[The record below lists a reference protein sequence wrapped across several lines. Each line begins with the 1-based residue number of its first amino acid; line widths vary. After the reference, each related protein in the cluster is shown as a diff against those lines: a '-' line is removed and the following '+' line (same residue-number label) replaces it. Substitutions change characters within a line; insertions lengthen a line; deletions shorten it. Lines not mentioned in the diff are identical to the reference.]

1 VRLRTFGIGRTR
13 AAQAPN
19 RPRSFRSA
27 AYIQGVPAEV
37 VCLLHPS
44 SKENT
49 MSSAHAVISYRSWSL
64 ALCTAGTLLGASA
77 AMAAAGGSVSDAQRI
92 YQADR
97 AACIRGDTGQDRA
110 TCLREAAAAL
120 QEAKRGRLDD
130 GQAQFEQNRLL
141 RCEKQP
147 AEDRQDC
154 IRRMNGEG
162 TTSGSVKGGG
172 IYRELVVPVPAPSS
186 N

>member
-1 VRLRTFGIGRTR
+1 M
-13 AAQAPN
+13 
-19 RPRSFRSA
+19 
-27 AYIQGVPAEV
+27 
-37 VCLLHPS
+37 PS
-44 SKENT
+44 T
-49 MSSAHAVISYRSWSL
+49 HAVISSHFWRLLLCAAGAMLGATVAVAADRSSL
-64 ALCTAGTLLGASA
+64 A
-77 AMAAAGGSVSDAQRI
+77 DAQKV

-97 AACIRGDTGQDRA
+97 AACISGKTGQDRA

-141 RCEKQP
+141 RCDKQP
-147 AEDRQDC
+147 PEDRPDC

-162 TTSGSVKGGG
+162 TTSGSVEGGG
-172 IYRELVVPVPAPSS
+172 IYRELVTPVAAPQR

>member
-1 VRLRTFGIGRTR
+1 MPTT
-13 AAQAPN
+13 
-19 RPRSFRSA
+19 
-27 AYIQGVPAEV
+27 
-37 VCLLHPS
+37 
-44 SKENT
+44 
-49 MSSAHAVISYRSWSL
+49 HAVISGRSWGL
-64 ALCTAGTLLGASA
+64 ALLAAGALLGASA
-77 AMAAAGGSVSDAQRI
+77 AIAAAGGSLADAQKV

-97 AACIRGDTGQDRA
+97 AACIGGNSGQDRA

-147 AEDRQDC
+147 PEDRQDC

-162 TTSGSVKGGG
+162 TTSGSVKSGG
-172 IYRELVVPVPAPSS
+172 IYRELVTPVAAPGS

>member
-1 VRLRTFGIGRTR
+1 MTAITAR
-13 AAQAPN
+13 AT
-19 RPRSFRSA
+19 S
-27 AYIQGVPAEV
+27 IKAEI
-37 VCLLHPS
+37 PS

-49 MSSAHAVISYRSWSL
+49 MPSVVHAVSSFRSLGL
-64 ALCTAGTLLGASA
+64 ALCATGAFLGASA
-77 AMAAAGGSVSDAQRI
+77 AAAAAGGSASDAQRI